1 MRHFSILDLCL
12 LVVVA
17 GMVTT
22 MIILAVK
29 V

>member
-12 LVVVA
+12 LLLVA
-17 GMVTT
+17 GMVAT

-29 V
+29 I